1 MDKKVHSI
9 IEFARMNGML
19 ELPFQVVIEE
29 YLTVTEVQGDNQF
42 EENFDKLLKHYE
54 EEG

>member
-1 MDKKVHSI
+1 MDEKVRSI

-29 YLTVTEVQGDNQF
+29 YLTLTEVHGDN
-42 EENFDKLLKHYE
+42 KE